1 MIHIPRL
8 QMKNILHYLMLPGT
22 IQTSTNITND
32 VVIIGNPSFQV
43 DFLEPTLLLQDG
55 PCKCT
60 GRRVS
65 KCKCFSHQRSRQS
78 PARDEAPANSRAGTR
93 YKCKRNHENYCAR
106 YTSLTSLL
114 RIYCWMLLCASLQ
127 YSEGNACQQF
137 HQNGGILEFHLPFV
151 PVPIPSPHVLR
162 WFRCIRTKLQPLH
175 WTKSLEFDSLAPNIA
190 CLINS
195 FIR

>member
-106 YTSLTSLL
+106 YTSLIYIFVENLLLNAFVRKFTVQWGKRLPAVSSKWHSWISSTFCPFPHPISLCFAM
-114 RIYCWMLLCASLQ
+114 I
-127 YSEGNACQQF
+127 
-137 HQNGGILEFHLPFV
+137 
-151 PVPIPSPHVLR
+151 
-162 WFRCIRTKLQPLH
+162 
-175 WTKSLEFDSLAPNIA
+175 
-190 CLINS
+190 
-195 FIR
+195 